1 MKLKPKPLT
10 TANAELFSAWAEKL
24 NVVIKESQSQKIA
37 RMVSD
42 VIEGDPVFAAA
53 VESMTAGSVEA
64 EKILATWARSNTVI
78 AARMHRTLSHIP
90 MTISALKLALDCIR
104 ETAVDSDAIEYEAIT
119 YEDARDYCA
128 VILDMVS

>member
-1 MKLKPKPLT
+1 
-10 TANAELFSAWAEKL
+10 
-24 NVVIKESQSQKIA
+24 
-37 RMVSD
+37 
-42 VIEGDPVFAAA
+42 
-53 VESMTAGSVEA
+53 
-64 EKILATWARSNTVI
+64 
-78 AARMHRTLSHIP
+78 